1 MVKRRFE
8 KIMAVV
14 LTSVLVLSL
23 AACSKADPSTSTDTN
38 PTQGAEVK
46 EPEPTEAGAEVSEPT
61 VALEKKTLKIIT
73 WSNQGS
79 VDAIKALSAKY
90 MEKYPNVTVELTD
103 VDTKQYENLQNTR
116 LQANDVDIVSLGGG
130 SFLKEKVDWAPTEAP
145 IWQKLC
151 DSGSL
156 LDITDQPWLSNWSS
170 GAQACVYD
178 NKTWG
183 VSTGTNAMNGI
194 FYDKALFAE
203 HNWSIPN
210 TWAEFE
216 KLCTDMQAAGITP
229 LTCGGGDGWPYAM
242 LVHGVVAST
251 EVDYESY
258 VKGLWTGEAAYN
270 DSTGLMVYQRMD
282 FLNKNMEPGFK
293 GISYA
298 EVIGRFVNGK
308 AAMLMDGSWQAT
320 EIEKANPDFEF
331 GYFPLPGTNTGVS
344 FQGKFDLY
352 FAINANS
359 NNTQEA
365 LNWME
370 MLSDNANYTDF
381 VNTCGFIPTMDNV
394 EVTNAF
400 IKDILP
406 YTTNLKSS
414 WGQYYRQPAG
424 VGQYALGS
432 VGFNGQYLESAGGPI
447 ETPEELAD
455 LTQKDFSDAVN
466 ATK

>member
-1 MVKRRFE
+1 MVKKRLK
-8 KIMAVV
+8 KITAVL
-14 LTSVLVLSL
+14 LTSVLALSL
-23 AACSKADPSTSTDTN
+23 AACSKASPDTSSQ
-38 PTQGAEVK
+38 QGTK
-46 EPEPTEAGAEVSEPT
+46 VSEPT
-61 VALEKKTLKIIT
+61 DAAEKKTLKIIT

-79 VDAIKALSAKY
+79 VDAIKNLSAKY
-90 MEKYPNVTVELTD
+90 MDKYPNVTVEITD
-103 VDTKQYENLQNTR
+103 VDTKQYENLQNIR
-116 LQANDVDIVSLGGG
+116 LQAKDVDIVSLGGG

-145 IWQKLC
+145 IWQNLC

-170 GAQACVYD
+170 GAQVCEYD
-178 NKTWG
+178 NKMWG
-183 VSTGTNAMNGI
+183 VSTGASAMNGI
-194 FYDKALFAE
+194 YYNKALFAE

-229 LTCGGGDGWPYAM
+229 MTCGGGDGWPYAM

-251 EVDYESY
+251 KVDYESY
-258 VKGLWTGEAAYN
+258 VKGLWTGEASFN
-270 DSTGLMVYQRMD
+270 DSTGQMVYQRMD
-282 FLNKNMEPGFK
+282 FINKNMEPGFM

-298 EVIGRFVNGK
+298 EVIGRFVSGK
-308 AAMLMDGSWQAT
+308 AAMTLDGSWQAT
-320 EIEKANPDFEF
+320 EIEKADPDFEF
-331 GYFPLPGTNTGVS
+331 GYFPLPGTNTGLG
-344 FQGKFDLY
+344 FEGKFDLY
-352 FAINANS
+352 FAINAHS
-359 NNTQEA
+359 DNTQEA

-400 IKDILP
+400 IKEILP
-406 YTTNLKSS
+406 YTTNMKSA
-414 WGQYYRQPAG
+414 WGQYYRQPSG
-424 VGQYALGS
+424 VGQYAQGT

-447 ETPEELAD
+447 ESPEELAD